1 MSQLVTEAVKDA
13 FIAVEEEAP
22 GQGWRMMWN
31 EMVTSNETPT
41 LRPSD
46 LDISSNGLFD
56 ANWLAS
62 QGSAMYAIDP
72 FQDTAMQS
80 GNGAMLNQDQWNLSG
95 YR

>member
-46 LDISSNGLFD
+46 LDIKQWAIRCKLACKSGFSNVCDRSLPG
-56 ANWLAS
+56 
-62 QGSAMYAIDP
+62 Y
-72 FQDTAMQS
+72 
-80 GNGAMLNQDQWNLSG
+80 GNAVRQRRNAEPRSMESLRL
-95 YR
+95 